1 MLYFN
6 GEELM
11 DKAQLLDEMKRG
23 YTALETVLAPLD
35 QQQMTTPGITGDWSI
50 KDILAHLAVWQN
62 YLVIRLQAAARNEV
76 PAIQGIL
83 SDEGEVSAIDRLNA
97 GFYEENK
104 SRPLDDVMADLRKT
118 YRQIVEM
125 TKALS
130 DEDLT
135 EPQRFAWMKGNALWE
150 LVAGDTYE
158 HYQEH
163 LQSIQEWLNK
173 SRQIS
178 K

>member
-1 MLYFN
+1 
-6 GEELM
+6 M
-11 DKAQLLDEMKRG
+11 DKAQLLAEMNSG

-35 QQQMTTPGITGDWSI
+35 QQQMTTPGVTGDWSI

-83 SDEGEVSAIDRLNA
+83 SDEDGGSAIDRLNA

-104 SRPLDDVMADLRKT
+104 SRPLDDVMADFRKT
-118 YRQIVEM
+118 YRQIEDGVQ
-125 TKALS
+125 ALKG
-130 DEDLT
+130 EDLF
-135 EPQRFAWMKGNALWE
+135 EPKRFAWLKGNALWE

-163 LQSIQEWLNK
+163 IASIQGWLNK
-173 SRQIS
+173 SGQDQ
-178 K
+178 